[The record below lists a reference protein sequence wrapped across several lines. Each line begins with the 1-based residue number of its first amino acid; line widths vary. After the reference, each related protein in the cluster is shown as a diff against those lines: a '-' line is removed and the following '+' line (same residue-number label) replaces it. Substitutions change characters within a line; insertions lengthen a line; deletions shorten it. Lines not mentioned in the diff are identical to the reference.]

1 MTLNENTCGESPVF
15 SLDWQTAEKSAAH
28 LRFILCLQGGLSLRI
43 DAIPLSLSACHLLA
57 CPAQAVL
64 TDIEQTSDF
73 QCLYIGIT
81 SGHLRRILAPQSN
94 HWEIKLL
101 INRLPLLDLSSGEV
115 QEFREYLDLL
125 SRKQGTVPF
134 FRGKE
139 RDALL
144 SAFGCYLADLVCRR
158 AKYDR
163 RPFSAGETLFKKF
176 IELLTSLHPKPRTLG
191 YYAETLCVTPKYLST
206 TCKNC
211 SGQTASQ
218 LIDFYVTKDIEYLLK
233 YTTKSIKEICIELDF
248 PNLSFFGRYVKK
260 HLGISP
266 RAYRERME

>member
-1 MTLNENTCGESPVF
+1 M
-15 SLDWQTAEKSAAH
+15 
-28 LRFILCLQGGLSLRI
+28 
-43 DAIPLSLSACHLLA
+43 
-57 CPAQAVL
+57 
-64 TDIEQTSDF
+64 
-73 QCLYIGIT
+73 
-81 SGHLRRILAPQSN
+81 
-94 HWEIKLL
+94 
-101 INRLPLLDLSSGEV
+101 
-115 QEFREYLDLL
+115 
-125 SRKQGTVPF
+125 
-134 FRGKE
+134 
-139 RDALL
+139 
-144 SAFGCYLADLVCRR
+144 SAFSCCLADLVCRW

-266 RAYRERME
+266 RAYRERMG